1 MKSKNKLKYLL
12 IIPALV
18 SLFFVQIELKK
29 EKTTTWEIIKENNLV
44 AF

>member
-1 MKSKNKLKYLL
+1 MRNKNKLKYLL
-12 IIPALV
+12 IIPALI

-29 EKTTTWEIIKENNLV
+29 EKKTTWEIIKQNNLV